1 MSGSSG
7 EHNVDT
13 YYIALTDLNLG
24 RIDRIPHFAGCKR
37 YGREIRN
44 VPALIKEKLV
54 LPYVVLNNPGHI
66 ITLCESYDFAEY
78 NALCVSYGTIGIQ
91 CMSDK
96 PDRSPPLALFVKSPH
111 GMIEVLH
118 HWDRSKNT
126 GSKTDSWILHGVI
139 FLVTF
144 GPRTHDI
151 HPGTRERQEHRY
163 TGEQIDYYSI
173 VDESR
178 RNMHGISTVLTQED
192 DLDQIETYREIAD
205 SHDPPVRGYPESYVQ
220 RMGLAEYRVL
230 CMHINSY
237 AYHYSRQRVR
247 EELRAIFSKAL
258 NCMVD
263 FICGDFNQFA
273 NRQFSRETGGSIFG
287 GIVLEV
293 LEDAIRALNQQLWR
307 ENWITF
313 NISSSSAP
321 QDVFDSVFANNHNEM
336 DCMLCIS
343 LFYNKQ
349 KFQVERPPV
358 LTNEFSMSHDY
369 IHSVSERPR
378 QLTVYDLRLRAT
390 DTDWHSPLL
399 VRVNSHALKNK
410 RTRGP
415 DAQNY
420 RNQRYRAYQA
430 QSSWSDDWNQPSRY
444 YGEREG
450 PYTSQSSSSNWREP
464 RWQGQQ
470 WEGWYGG
477 YR

>member
-1 MSGSSG
+1 
-7 EHNVDT
+7 
-13 YYIALTDLNLG
+13 
-24 RIDRIPHFAGCKR
+24 
-37 YGREIRN
+37 
-44 VPALIKEKLV
+44 
-54 LPYVVLNNPGHI
+54 
-66 ITLCESYDFAEY
+66 
-78 NALCVSYGTIGIQ
+78 
-91 CMSDK
+91 
-96 PDRSPPLALFVKSPH
+96 
-111 GMIEVLH
+111 MIEVLH

-126 GSKTDSWILHGVI
+126 GSRTDRWILHGAI

-173 VDESR
+173 VHESR
-178 RNMHGISTVLTQED
+178 RNMHGITTVVTQED
-192 DLDQIETYREIAD
+192 DLDDIETYREIAD

-220 RMGLAEYRVL
+220 RMGLAECRVL

-258 NCMVD
+258 WCMVD

-293 LEDAIRALNQQLWR
+293 LEDAIRATNQQLWR

-321 QDVFDSVFANNHNEM
+321 QDVFDSVFANNHNDM

-358 LTNEFSMSHDY
+358 LTNEFTMSHDY

-378 QLTVYDLRLRAT
+378 QLTVYDLCLKAT
-390 DTDWHSPLL
+390 DADWHSPLL

-415 DAQNY
+415 GRTKLSKSTISRISGTEQLV
-420 RNQRYRAYQA
+420 RRLESTKPILRRQRRTIHFPIFIIELERTKMARTTMGRLVWRL
-430 QSSWSDDWNQPSRY
+430 SLNRY
-444 YGEREG
+444 
-450 PYTSQSSSSNWREP
+450 N
-464 RWQGQQ
+464 
-470 WEGWYGG
+470 GWFKHSEKANRYNGSCTCLLKM
-477 YR
+477 